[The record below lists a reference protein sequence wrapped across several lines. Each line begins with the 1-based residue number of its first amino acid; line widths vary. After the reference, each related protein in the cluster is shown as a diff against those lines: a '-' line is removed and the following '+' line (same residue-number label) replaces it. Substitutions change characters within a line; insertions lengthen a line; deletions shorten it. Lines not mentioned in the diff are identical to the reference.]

1 MVNFGKD
8 KKDFGDSFVWKDE
21 TRMYTDVFSFKKDS
35 KKKGVCFSG
44 RGGLSLGF
52 QYFTC
57 FTL

>member
-35 KKKGVCFSG
+35 KKKGVCF
-44 RGGLSLGF
+44 LW
-52 QYFTC
+52 
-57 FTL
+57 